1 MDASVTGRRGGTA
14 VGCGG
19 DALRFGDI
27 KLVLSPDEGSSPEAE
42 AAAVWDWFAWQVH
55 PEMYPPDQPLRPLPA
70 GGDASADEFEQACRA
85 WWSTL
90 DLPIDDSQRVEAARH
105 LVASFQVWSGFNRL
119 LQAARL
125 AESTMLCR
133 EPARDVDDDSRVDAV
148 EDRCPSGAAAVG
160 DDETS
165 RWLARALIVAP
176 SAPRAAARL

>member
-1 MDASVTGRRGGTA
+1 MDASVTGRRGGAA
-14 VGCGG
+14 VGCSG

-27 KLVLSPDEGSSPEAE
+27 ELVLSPEEGSSPEVE

-55 PEMYPPDQPLRPLPA
+55 PEMYPPDQPLRPLPP
-70 GGDASADEFEQACRA
+70 GGDATADEFDHACRA

-105 LVASFQVWSGFNRL
+105 LLASFQVWSGFDRL

-125 AESTMLCR
+125 AESAMLCR
-133 EPARDVDDDSRVDAV
+133 GPSRDVDDDGGVDAV
-148 EDRCPSGAAAVG
+148 EDRCPAGAAAVG
-160 DDETS
+160 DDDPP

-176 SAPRAAARL
+176 SVPRVAAPL